1 MRKARLKADTS
12 DPVAY
17 YHCISRVVER
27 RFALGELER
36 EHFIGLMRG
45 YEAFCGVRVITF
57 CILSN
62 HFHALVEVPRRPDPD
77 QMPNDTTTMGRKG
90 QTHCEDIF

>member
-1 MRKARLKADTS
+1 M
-12 DPVAY
+12 VAY

-45 YEAFCGVRVITF
+45 CEAFCGVRVITF

-62 HFHALVEVPRRPDPD
+62 HFHALVEIPRRPPAELLPD
-77 QMPNDTTTMGRKG
+77 DKALVRLLRKAG
-90 QTHCEDIF
+90 DSYGSGGL